1 MTMSTSIRRKGW
13 SRKQKRLALIAGLGL
28 VLALATTLV
37 LVALR
42 DQIVFFYGPTD
53 VITREVAVGHPIR
66 LGGLV
71 KDGSWTRDGQDN
83 SFIVTDNVTDIPA
96 SYSGILPDLFREG
109 QGVVAEGSMT
119 PDGKFAA
126 TNVLAKHDE
135 NYIPKE
141 VVDALKASGE
151 WRPETAEAAK

>member
-109 QGVVAEGSMT
+109 QGVVAEGAMG
-119 PDGKFAA
+119 PDGTFIA

-141 VVDALKASGE
+141 VVDALKAQGE
-151 WRPETAEAAK
+151 WRPETATP

>member
-1 MTMSTSIRRKGW
+1 MTTQTVIRRKGW
-13 SRKQKRLALIAGLGL
+13 SRKQKRLAVIAGLAV

-42 DQIVFFYGPTD
+42 DQIVFFYSPSD
-53 VITREVAVGHPIR
+53 VVTREIAAGTPMR

-71 KDGSWTRDGQDN
+71 KDGTWVRNGQDN
-83 SFIVTDNVTDIPA
+83 SFVVTDNVNDVAAT
-96 SYSGILPDLFREG
+96 YTGILPDLFREG
-109 QGVVAEGSMT
+109 QGVVAEGSMG
-119 PDGKFAA
+119 PDGTFLA

-141 VVDALKASGE
+141 VVDALKESGE
-151 WRPETAEAAK
+151 WRPEGGE

>member
-1 MTMSTSIRRKGW
+1 MTTTIGVRSKGW
-13 SRKQKRLALIAGLGL
+13 TRKQKRLAVIAGLAV

-42 DQIVFFYGPTD
+42 DQIVFFYSPSD
-53 VITREVAVGHPIR
+53 VIAREVAIGQPIR

-71 KDGSWTRDGQDN
+71 KDASWVREGENN
-83 SFIVTDNVTDIPA
+83 SFIVTDGANEVTTR
-96 SYSGILPDLFREG
+96 YVGLLPDLFREG
-109 QGVVAEGSMT
+109 QGVVAEGSLG
-119 PDGKFAA
+119 PDGQFTA

-141 VVDALKASGE
+141 VVEALKASGE
-151 WRPETAEAAK
+151 WRPEMAVK

>member
-1 MTMSTSIRRKGW
+1 MTMPSTVRKQGW
-13 SRKQKRLALIAGLGL
+13 SRKQKRLAVIAGLA
-28 VLALATTLV
+28 VVVALATTLV

-42 DQIVFFYGPTD
+42 DQIVFFYSPSD
-53 VITREVAVGHPIR
+53 VVAREVAAGTPMR

-71 KDGSWTRDGQDN
+71 KDGSWSRDGQDN
-83 SFIVTDNVTDIPA
+83 SFVVTDGAQDIA
-96 SYSGILPDLFREG
+96 ARYTGILPDLFREG
-109 QGVVAEGSMT
+109 QGVVAEGSMG
-119 PDGKFAA
+119 PDGTFIA

-151 WRPETAEAAK
+151 WRPEGGE

>member
-1 MTMSTSIRRKGW
+1 MTMPAAIRKKSW
-13 SRKQKRLALIAGLGL
+13 SRKQKRLAVIAGLGV

-42 DQIVFFYGPTD
+42 DQIVFFYSPSD
-53 VITREVAVGHPIR
+53 VIAREVAAGTPIR

-71 KDGSWTRDGQDN
+71 KDASWQRDGQDN
-83 SFIVTDNVTDIPA
+83 SFAITDNVTEIMA
-96 SYSGILPDLFREG
+96 HYTGILPDLFREG
-109 QGVVAEGSMT
+109 QGVVAEGSMQ
-119 PDGKFAA
+119 PDGSFIA

-151 WRPETAEAAK
+151 WRPEGGQ

>member
-1 MTMSTSIRRKGW
+1 MTMPAAIRKKGW
-13 SRKQKRLALIAGLGL
+13 SRKQKRLAIIAGLGV

-42 DQIVFFYGPTD
+42 DQIVFFYSPSD
-53 VITREVAVGHPIR
+53 VIAREVDAGTPIR

-71 KDGSWTRDGQDN
+71 KDASWTRSGQEND
-83 SFIVTDNVTDIPA
+83 FVITDMKSDISA
-96 SYSGILPDLFREG
+96 QYSGILPDLFREG
-109 QGVVAEGSMT
+109 QGVVAEGSMQ
-119 PDGKFAA
+119 PDGTFKA

-151 WRPETAEAAK
+151 WRPETATP

>member
-1 MTMSTSIRRKGW
+1 MTMPAAIRKKGW
-13 SRKQKRLALIAGLGL
+13 SRKQKRLALIAGLAL
-28 VLALATTLV
+28 VVALATTLV

-42 DQIVFFYGPTD
+42 DQIVFFYSPSD
-53 VITREVAVGHPIR
+53 VVAREVAAGHPIR

-71 KDGSWTRDGQDN
+71 KDGTWTRSGQDN
-83 SFIVTDNVTDIPA
+83 SFTITDGATDIVA
-96 SYSGILPDLFREG
+96 RYTGILPDLFREG

-119 PDGKFAA
+119 PEGGFTA

-141 VVDALKASGE
+141 VVEALKAQGE
-151 WRPETAEAAK
+151 WRPEASGN

>member
-1 MTMSTSIRRKGW
+1 MTMPSAVRKKGW
-13 SRKQKRLALIAGLGL
+13 SRKQKRLAVIAGLGL

-42 DQIVFFYGPTD
+42 DQIVFFYAPSD
-53 VITREVAVGHPIR
+53 IVARQVVAGQPIR

-71 KDGSWTRDGQDN
+71 KDGSWVRDGQDN
-83 SFIVTDNVTDIPA
+83 TFTVTDNATDIVA
-96 SYSGILPDLFREG
+96 HYIGILPDLFKEG
-109 QGVVAEGSMT
+109 QGVVAEGSMGS
-119 PDGKFAA
+119 DGTFMA

-141 VVDALKASGE
+141 VVEALKEQGE
-151 WRPETAEAAK
+151 WRPEAATP